1 MKNKILEKN
10 NITGREILQKK
21 IIDMPEK
28 PGVYRMIGI
37 KKNVLYVGKAKNLK
51 KRLLSYT
58 RPNGNNNRITK
69 MISLIKDVEIT
80 ITETEMD
87 ALLLEL
93 VGKGTPG
100 RRVRHGRAV
109 FLGLVAHFEA
119 EASTKLGIIGEA
131 DIKVRELGTADAH
144 HVRHM
149 RIIIPIHYACGVGDA
164 GVAVG
169 DSGPVAVDAHGH
181 ALRFR
186 IGTGIHPRR

>member
-93 VGKGTPG
+93 NLIKEKKPRYNIMLRDDKTFPYIFISKEHDFPRFAFNVYDFRPARGRTAGKG
-100 RRVRHGRAV
+100 
-109 FLGLVAHFEA
+109 
-119 EASTKLGIIGEA
+119 
-131 DIKVRELGTADAH
+131 
-144 HVRHM
+144 
-149 RIIIPIHYACGVGDA
+149 
-164 GVAVG
+164 
-169 DSGPVAVDAHGH
+169 
-181 ALRFR
+181 
-186 IGTGIHPRR
+186 